1 MGPPDPRALQAQWA
15 IREERI
21 KEHRGDKHE
30 TLGSE
35 GRTYTQEDLDA
46 YKKAKTQLG
55 LGDWL
60 RSRDISTFFFKHGFA
75 LPDND
80 DSTVLDE
87 SLDYQD
93 VKLKIVQQEG
103 YDAHDQVPSGCRNI
117 ICPRAGEGQP
127 VSMA

>member
-1 MGPPDPRALQAQWA
+1 MGSPDPRALQAQWA

-55 LGDWL
+55 LGDW
-60 RSRDISTFFFKHGFA
+60 RSRDIATFFFKHGFA
-75 LPDND
+75 LPDN
-80 DSTVLDE
+80 TGLDRSRAE
-87 SLDYQD
+87 D
-93 VKLKIVQQEG
+93 
-103 YDAHDQVPSGCRNI
+103 DAHD
-117 ICPRAGEGQP
+117 
-127 VSMA
+127 